1 MAKGEARNFNQL
13 HQLLVH
19 LGAATVAQTGSLL
32 CRRMAFGRS
41 ADCQSATQQTASL
54 RYEPVS
60 IRIGGSA
67 KRPPAMVLKVSVW
80 RCYES
85 SF

>member
-13 HQLLVH
+13 HRLLVH
-19 LGAATVAQTGSLL
+19 LGAATVAQT
-32 CRRMAFGRS
+32 
-41 ADCQSATQQTASL
+41 TSL

-67 KRPPAMVLKVSVW
+67 KMRPSAMVLEGSVS